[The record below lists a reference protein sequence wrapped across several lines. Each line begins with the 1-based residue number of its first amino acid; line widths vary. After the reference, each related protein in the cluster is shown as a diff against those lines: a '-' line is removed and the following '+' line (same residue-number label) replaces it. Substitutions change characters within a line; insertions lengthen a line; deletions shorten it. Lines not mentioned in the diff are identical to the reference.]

1 MFDAAHDEALP
12 AQTPPDPMIEVAE
25 RHLRLLAEVAELAMD
40 AARASSALVVA
51 TAEAAAKLVAEK
63 DGAWACEADK
73 AYAVR
78 GSREAA
84 DAFTRITR
92 ALRLTL
98 TLETAAAER
107 LRDLRA
113 GIVPARQDRAERGA
127 ARPGAALDLSR
138 EKVGERVADV
148 IAEAAADDGDITPA
162 LDLACDLRERLTET
176 DRFGPLLNRPLIE
189 VVGLICAD
197 IGVSPDWSRWNDE
210 GSSPDERTPRYD
222 WPPPPSWGR
231 CLAEG
236 QTEGGAATNIP
247 PGQSPSRPPA
257 VLPP

>member
-1 MFDAAHDEALP
+1 MFDAAHDDAPQPL
-12 AQTPPDPMIEVAE
+12 TPPDPMIEVAE

-40 AARASSALVVA
+40 AARAGSALVVA
-51 TAEAAAKLVAEK
+51 TAQAAAKIVAEV

-98 TLETAAAER
+98 TLETATAER

-113 GIVPARQDRAERGA
+113 GIVPVRQDRAESGA
-127 ARPGAALDLSR
+127 VRPGTTLDSFR
-138 EKVGERVADV
+138 EKARERVADA
-148 IAEAAADDGDITPA
+148 IAEAAADDGDIDA
-162 LDLACDLRERLTET
+162 AVDLARDLRERLTET

-197 IGVSPDWSRWNDE
+197 IGGTPDWSRWNGE
-210 GSSPDERTPRYD
+210 GWTSPQPTAPEVCHALCEERSSEL
-222 WPPPPSWGR
+222 PSPTAQ
-231 CLAEG
+231 C
-236 QTEGGAATNIP
+236 
-247 PGQSPSRPPA
+247 PPA
-257 VLPP
+257 LPHARRLE